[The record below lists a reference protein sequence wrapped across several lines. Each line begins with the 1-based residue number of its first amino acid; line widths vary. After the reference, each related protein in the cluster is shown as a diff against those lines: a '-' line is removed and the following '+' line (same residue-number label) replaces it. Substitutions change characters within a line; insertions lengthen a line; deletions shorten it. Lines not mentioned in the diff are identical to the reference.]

1 MFVIP
6 TVCVRLLPR
15 GTLPKPKADGASAI
29 CCECAVDG
37 RILRR
42 TETKRKGAQGLTKPK
57 LVTDHTYAVRNSA
70 QRGNG
75 GALSVSGRTD
85 RAAKRGDLV
94 GFSPTSR
101 VFTRSRWDS
110 LRRAGD
116 KCRIVQFSEGGRLP
130 DQEAGGSRAAN
141 GSLVGSVRIISDSSE
156 VLQLCHRMT
165 LQDLVD
171 GHDIDETRTAV
182 NRG

>member
-1 MFVIP
+1 MPFTVTPERLRSAVPVFVIP

-75 GALSVSGRTD
+75 GALSVSGWTN
-85 RAAKRGDLV
+85 RAAKRGRSGGILTDL
-94 GFSPTSR
+94 
-101 VFTRSRWDS
+101 
-110 LRRAGD
+110 AG
-116 KCRIVQFSEGGRLP
+116 V
-130 DQEAGGSRAAN
+130 
-141 GSLVGSVRIISDSSE
+141 
-156 VLQLCHRMT
+156 H
-165 LQDLVD
+165 
-171 GHDIDETRTAV
+171 
-182 NRG
+182 